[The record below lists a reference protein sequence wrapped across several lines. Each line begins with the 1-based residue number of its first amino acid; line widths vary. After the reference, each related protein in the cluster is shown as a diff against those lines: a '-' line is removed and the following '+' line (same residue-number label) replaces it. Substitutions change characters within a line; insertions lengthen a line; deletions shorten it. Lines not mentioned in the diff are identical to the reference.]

1 MRRSVLF
8 ATAAAVANL
17 AAFVNT
23 NSGAA
28 LYICATP
35 QPNDLNQ
42 AGFEGLTWVRIGAV
56 GNVGET
62 GNKTNMLTYDT
73 WDTDVVQKAKGMTDA
88 GSPTIECARNPT
100 DAGQIILRAAA
111 ATNLN
116 YAFKKVGNDNVAVG
130 TQPTIRYNRGL
141 VSGPTEPNG
150 RNEDFDL
157 EVFTLGLQQRQIT
170 VDPTSAGNPPVLTV
184 APAIT
189 GTAQV
194 ASVLTCSTGT
204 FTGDAT
210 IVRTY
215 QWYAGGVLITG
226 ATANTYL
233 PVTGDIG
240 KVITCRVIGTNA
252 AGSAQGWAPPTAA
265 VIA

>member
-1 MRRSVLF
+1 MRAQLF
-8 ATAAAVANL
+8 ATVAAVFP

-23 NSGAA
+23 NSGAK
-28 LYICATP
+28 LYICATA
-35 QPNDLNQ
+35 QPNDLDQ
-42 AGFEGLTWVRIGAV
+42 AGYEALTWVRVTGV
-56 GNVGET
+56 GNYGET

-88 GSPTIECARNPT
+88 GSPEIEVARIPT

-111 ATNLN
+111 STNLN
-116 YAFKKVGNDNVAVG
+116 YAFKVTRNDNVGVA

-141 VSGPTEPNG
+141 ISGPTEPNG

-184 APAIT
+184 SPAIT

-194 ASVLTCSTGT
+194 ANVLTCSNGT

-210 IVRTY
+210 IVRSF
-215 QWYAGGVLITG
+215 QWYAGGVAISG
-226 ATANTYL
+226 ANAATYL
-233 PVTGDIG
+233 PVTADIG
-240 KVITCRVIGTNA
+240 KVVTCRVTGTNA
-252 AGSAQGWAPPTAA
+252 AGSAQGWAPATSA